1 MSITRRHSPRTHRI
15 LFFLVAALVATGLA
29 SKSVRAEHEGKVQI
43 LLLGDS
49 TTEGSVPRRH
59 VPKGPHLEDV
69 IRELLAAENDLPPT
83 NVINLGLSGE
93 YIRRLLDSG
102 RYEKAAS
109 KLPGIDYVLV
119 RYGLNDNAYRENL
132 AENFPKDYDEL
143 IGRLKADHPKATLVV
158 MTVIPYG
165 DEATCLRLNKLN
177 EEVAKAEGLLL
188 FDIYP
193 RYAAELKR
201 GPDMLN
207 YRRFP
212 LEKIPENRREFVK
225 PFVVPGNPATVEVLD
240 NRLDAHFSQ
249 LPGWFG
255 ETAHGGKRHG
265 AVKEP
270 RASAQ
275 RLIYQP
281 DRAGVPFRPKSRIFG
296 GIRMAAT

>member
-1 MSITRRHSPRTHRI
+1 MRLPLLRI
-15 LFFLVAALVATGLA
+15 LLVAVLALLFNGSQL
-29 SKSVRAEHEGKVQI
+29 KAEHEGKVQI

-59 VPKGPHLEDV
+59 VPEGPHLEDV
-69 IRELLAAENDLPPT
+69 IRLLLAEEKDLPPT

-102 RYEKAAS
+102 RYEKEAS
-109 KLPGIDYVLV
+109 KLPGIDYVLI

-132 AENFPKDYDEL
+132 EENFPKDYHEL
-143 IGRLKADHPKATLVV
+143 IERIKVDHPQATLVV

-165 DEATCLRLNKLN
+165 SEEMCLRLNKLN
-177 EEVAKAEGLLL
+177 EQVAKAEGLTL

-193 RYAAELKR
+193 RYAEELKR

-225 PFVVPGNPATVEVLD
+225 SFIVPGANPTVEVMD
-240 NRLDAHFSQ
+240 NRLDAHFGH

-255 ETAHGGKRHG
+255 DRHPNLAGYHVIGDETAKFL
-265 AVKEP
+265 AP
-270 RASAQ
+270 
-275 RLIYQP
+275 LI
-281 DRAGVPFRPKSRIFG
+281 RETHV
-296 GIRMAAT
+296 AAKK

>member
-1 MSITRRHSPRTHRI
+1 MRLPVLRI
-15 LFFLVAALVATGLA
+15 VLATILLLIING
-29 SKSVRAEHEGKVQI
+29 SSVEAEHEGKLQI

-59 VPKGPHLEDV
+59 VPEGPHLEDV
-69 IRELLAAENDLPPT
+69 VRLLLAEEKDLPPT

-102 RYEKAAS
+102 RYEKEAS
-109 KLPGIDYVLV
+109 KLPGIDYVLI

-132 AENFPKDYDEL
+132 EESFPKDYHEL
-143 IGRLKADHPKATLVV
+143 IGRIKIDHPQATIIV

-165 DEATCLRLNKLN
+165 SEEMCLRLNKLN
-177 EEVAKAEGLLL
+177 EQVAKAEGLTL
-188 FDIYP
+188 FDIDP
-193 RYAAELKR
+193 RYAEELNR

-225 PFVVPGNPATVEVLD
+225 SFIVPGATPTVEVLD
-240 NRLDAHFSQ
+240 NRLDAHFGH

-255 ETAHGGKRHG
+255 DRHPNLAGYHVIGDETARFLAPLIREKQVAGK
-265 AVKEP
+265 K
-270 RASAQ
+270 
-275 RLIYQP
+275 
-281 DRAGVPFRPKSRIFG
+281 
-296 GIRMAAT
+296 

>member
-1 MSITRRHSPRTHRI
+1 MRLPVLRI
-15 LFFLVAALVATGLA
+15 LLVTVLTLLINGSPL
-29 SKSVRAEHEGKVQI
+29 KAEHEGKVQI

-59 VPKGPHLEDV
+59 VPEGPHLEDV
-69 IRELLAAENDLPPT
+69 IRLLLAEEKDLPPT

-102 RYEKAAS
+102 RYEKEAS
-109 KLPGIDYVLV
+109 KLPGIDYVLI
-119 RYGLNDNAYRENL
+119 RYGLNDNSYRENL
-132 AENFPKDYDEL
+132 EENFPKDYHEL
-143 IGRLKADHPKATLVV
+143 IERIKVDHPQAMIIV

-165 DEATCLRLNKLN
+165 SEEMCLRLNKLN
-177 EEVAKAEGLLL
+177 EQVAKAEGLTL

-193 RYAAELKR
+193 RYAEELKR

-225 PFVVPGNPATVEVLD
+225 SFVVPGAKPTVEVMD
-240 NRLDAHFSQ
+240 NRLDAHFGH

-255 ETAHGGKRHG
+255 DRHPNLAGYHVIGDETAKFLAPLIREKHA
-265 AVKEP
+265 AVK
-270 RASAQ
+270 
-275 RLIYQP
+275 
-281 DRAGVPFRPKSRIFG
+281 K
-296 GIRMAAT
+296 

>member
-1 MSITRRHSPRTHRI
+1 MRLPVLQILLATVFALLINGSP
-15 LFFLVAALVATGLA
+15 L
-29 SKSVRAEHEGKVQI
+29 KAEHEGKVQI

-59 VPKGPHLEDV
+59 VPEGPHLEDV
-69 IRELLAAENDLPPT
+69 IRLLLAEEKDLPPT

-102 RYEKAAS
+102 RYEKEAS
-109 KLPGIDYVLV
+109 KLPGIDYVLI

-132 AENFPKDYDEL
+132 EENFPKDYHEL
-143 IGRLKADHPKATLVV
+143 IERIKVDHPQAMIIV

-165 DEATCLRLNKLN
+165 SEEMCLRLNKLN
-177 EEVAKAEGLLL
+177 EQVAKAEGLTL

-193 RYAAELKR
+193 RYAEELKR

-225 PFVVPGNPATVEVLD
+225 SFIVPGAKPTVEVMD
-240 NRLDAHFSQ
+240 NRLDAHFGH

-255 ETAHGGKRHG
+255 DRHPNLAGYHVIGDETAKFLAPLIREKHV
-265 AVKEP
+265 AVK
-270 RASAQ
+270 
-275 RLIYQP
+275 
-281 DRAGVPFRPKSRIFG
+281 K
-296 GIRMAAT
+296 

>member
-1 MSITRRHSPRTHRI
+1 MMMRIRNSLSLTIAFLTITLCGGP
-15 LFFLVAALVATGLA
+15 VQ
-29 SKSVRAEHEGKVQI
+29 AEHDGKVQI

-69 IRELLAAENDLPPT
+69 IRELLAAEKDLPPT

-109 KLPGIDYVLV
+109 KLPGIDYVLI

-132 AENFPKDYDEL
+132 AENFPKDYHEL
-143 IGRLKADHPKATLVV
+143 IGRIKTDHPKATIIVT
-158 MTVIPYG
+158 TVIPYG
-165 DEATCLRLNKLN
+165 DEATSVRLNQLN
-177 EEVAKAEGLLL
+177 EQVAKAEEVLL
-188 FDIYP
+188 FDLFP

-212 LEKIPENRREFVK
+212 LDKIPENRREFVK
-225 PFVVPGNPATVEVLD
+225 PFVVAGNPGTVEVLD
-240 NRLDAHFSQ
+240 NRLDAHFGH

-255 ETAHGGKRHG
+255 DRHPNLAGYHVIGDETAKFLT
-265 AVKEP
+265 P
-270 RASAQ
+270 
-275 RLIYQP
+275 I
-281 DRAGVPFRPKSRIFG
+281 
-296 GIRMAAT
+296 IRKQFAKPQ